1 MGLSFEFLMARTAK
15 QRTPKLPV
23 TSSVAAQLPR
33 KQEALFCEVL
43 SLFEKEGLPYT
54 VSGAFALR
62 QHTGISRHTKD
73 LDIFLKARDIS
84 RALSSLEEKGLHCEI
99 RDPAW
104 LAKTSRDGYFVDLIA
119 GMSNGAIRVDESWI
133 DRSYPATIVGVR
145 TRVSAPEELVAS
157 KLFVTRR
164 ERFDGSDI
172 AHVIYVSR
180 GKLQWERI
188 MQLAGE
194 HWELVLWNLVLFLY
208 IYPANSDFIPKAV
221 WQDLLSRFAKEIR
234 SPNPDAK
241 FRGSLI
247 DHRMFAIDV
256 KEWGLDDLLRENRSR
271 IAQIR
276 SLPRTRRRA
285 S

>member
-1 MGLSFEFLMARTAK
+1 MARTAK
-15 QRTPKLPV
+15 QTPPRLPV
-23 TSSVAAQLPR
+23 TSSVAARLPR
-33 KQEALFCEVL
+33 KQKALFREVL
-43 SLFEKEGLPYT
+43 TLFEKEDLPYT
-54 VSGAFALR
+54 VAGAFAFR

-73 LDIFLKARDIS
+73 LDVFLHARDIS
-84 RALSSLEEKGLHCEI
+84 RALSYLKEKGFHCEI

-119 GMSNGAIRVDESWI
+119 GMSNGAIRVDASWI
-133 DRSYPATIVGVR
+133 ERSHPATIVGVR

-180 GKLQWERI
+180 GKLEWERI
-188 MQLAGE
+188 LQLAGE
-194 HWELVLWNLVLFLY
+194 HWELVLWNMVLFRY
-208 IYPANSDFIPKAV
+208 IYPANSDFIPEAV
-221 WQDLLSRFAKEIR
+221 WQDLLSRFVEEIR
-234 SPNPDAK
+234 SPRPDAR

-256 KEWGLDDLLRENRSR
+256 KEWGLDDLLQENRSH
-271 IAQIR
+271 IAKIR